1 VRGPSGIAVA
11 EWPGAREIVEDGRGG
26 SDAACALVA
35 ERLATLAPEVAA
47 IALVCPH
54 SAALRPYVEQALPQG
69 AVIVDGIDLAV
80 ERMRRLLALSGLQV
94 RRRRAGRSIVLSTDP
109 NRAGGL
115 AVALRS

>member
-1 VRGPSGIAVA
+1 M
-11 EWPGAREIVEDGRGG
+11 
-26 SDAACALVA
+26 
-35 ERLATLAPEVAA
+35 
-47 IALVCPH
+47 
-54 SAALRPYVEQALPQG
+54 
-69 AVIVDGIDLAV
+69 IVDGIGLAV